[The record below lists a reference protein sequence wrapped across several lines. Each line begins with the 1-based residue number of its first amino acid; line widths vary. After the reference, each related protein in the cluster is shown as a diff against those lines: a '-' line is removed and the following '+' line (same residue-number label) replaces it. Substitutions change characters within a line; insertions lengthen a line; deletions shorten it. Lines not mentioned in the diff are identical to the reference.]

1 MWVKKHT
8 FGSLSR
14 IFSGFVQDTEILS
27 KKICNFVGEYDK
39 R

>member
-14 IFSGFVQDTEILS
+14 IFREFGLKLDYNKVQEKNGKANL
-27 KKICNFVGEYDK
+27 
-39 R
+39 